1 MAGIDPWKLC
11 QGEIRHVF
19 PRRTAPG
26 TGERRRGEEEEKVQ
40 EEDSVEVDG
49 GREGSRANF
58 DPHKL

>member
-19 PRRTAPG
+19 PGRTAPG
-26 TGERRRGEEEEKVQ
+26 TGERRRGEEE
-40 EEDSVEVDG
+40 DSVEVDG
-49 GREGSRANF
+49 GREGTRANF